1 MIEKK
6 TNIKKQQIISE
17 YLSGKESYLTL
28 EKRYGIKAR
37 TIQTWVRAFRKHHPV
52 VVDKLSDP
60 GTPTQ
65 LAALQKQLEHTQ
77 LKNELLE
84 EMLRLAEQ
92 HTGVDIRKKYGTR
105 QS

>member
-1 MIEKK
+1 MIERK
-6 TNIKKQQIISE
+6 TNPKKQQIISE
-17 YLSGKESYLTL
+17 YLSGKESFLTL

-37 TIQTWVRAFRKHHPV
+37 TIQTWVRAFRKHHPAAA
-52 VVDKLSDP
+52 DKRSDVNSP
-60 GTPTQ
+60 GQ